1 MRVDTNPF
9 FSRASEYIEMDDKFI
24 KLFSPEILKIFK
36 EFNIWGMPVKIFRS
50 SPGGGKTTL
59 LKIFTAKILLNIKER
74 SKHDEHNNEIYDLLK
89 NLGVYNEKG
98 DPSVAGSLLS
108 FNNEYVSLEF
118 LDLNDTQKIRFFVSL
133 LNTRITLSILQSIA
147 LVKKLKF
154 PEDLSKVKIK
164 FDKSSVIPNSIRNLS
179 TGLEFYEWACFLEEK
194 ICKEIDSISDVNTEF
209 LEGSTNLFA
218 LDIFAPANVTV
229 DSEIVVEK
237 ILVMLDDVHNLTST
251 QRSYLIK
258 SVIDKRPPIN
268 TWISERLKALT
279 MDEIL
284 SEGSTEERDSTTI
297 QLENLWRKRY
307 AAFEKFAKSV
317 ANRRVASIF
326 EDRDDFSTFLSLKF
340 DNSDLEKVKSA
351 LIIVQGRVKETYGNN
366 ARYKEWI
373 QTKEDFQG
381 DVYDQLVSWRSLEI
395 LLYRDRNKTQKTIE
409 FETDA
414 LKDEELEDQ
423 EGNDLLNAAMLFLNK
438 EFDIPYYYGISNVSK
453 LASFNIEQFLML
465 AGHLFENILTS
476 SVRKIVHPNTPLEIA
491 PHEQEDII
499 KRTINKKKWNE
510 LNYKIPNFT
519 EVRKFLD
526 AVGAFS
532 RSETFVPNAWN
543 SPGINGIAI
552 LMSDRK
558 LLKDNAL
565 HDKNHVY
572 HKLAKCIATCIA
584 YNLLDFKLNYRCQN
598 KDLMLLYINRIYCV
612 KYNLPMNNGRF
623 KQRNLITLLSWFNKG
638 FQPKAQKELDI

>member
-1 MRVDTNPF
+1 M
-9 FSRASEYIEMDDKFI
+9 
-24 KLFSPEILKIFK
+24 KLKSLSQTGGTVLSPTSQARNVTGNFMSLFGMNVLGSKISLGDS
-36 EFNIWGMPVKIFRS
+36 WKIAYQDLFRS
-50 SPGGGKTTL
+50 GKSITNQKQKARSFRKEL
-59 LKIFTAKILLNIKER
+59 QDKISQVSKDRLEYLN
-74 SKHDEHNNEIYDLLK
+74 SK
-89 NLGVYNEKG
+89 
-98 DPSVAGSLLS
+98 
-108 FNNEYVSLEF
+108 
-118 LDLNDTQKIRFFVSL
+118 
-133 LNTRITLSILQSIA
+133 
-147 LVKKLKF
+147 
-154 PEDLSKVKIK
+154 
-164 FDKSSVIPNSIRNLS
+164 
-179 TGLEFYEWACFLEEK
+179 
-194 ICKEIDSISDVNTEF
+194 
-209 LEGSTNLFA
+209 
-218 LDIFAPANVTV
+218 
-229 DSEIVVEK
+229 
-237 ILVMLDDVHNLTST
+237 
-251 QRSYLIK
+251 
-258 SVIDKRPPIN
+258 
-268 TWISERLKALT
+268 
-279 MDEIL
+279 
-284 SEGSTEERDSTTI
+284 
-297 QLENLWRKRY
+297 
-307 AAFEKFAKSV
+307 
-317 ANRRVASIF
+317 
-326 EDRDDFSTFLSLKF
+326 
-340 DNSDLEKVKSA
+340 
-351 LIIVQGRVKETYGNN
+351 
-366 ARYKEWI
+366 
-373 QTKEDFQG
+373 
-381 DVYDQLVSWRSLEI
+381 
-395 LLYRDRNKTQKTIE
+395 
-409 FETDA
+409 
-414 LKDEELEDQ
+414 
-423 EGNDLLNAAMLFLNK
+423 
-438 EFDIPYYYGISNVSK
+438 NVSN